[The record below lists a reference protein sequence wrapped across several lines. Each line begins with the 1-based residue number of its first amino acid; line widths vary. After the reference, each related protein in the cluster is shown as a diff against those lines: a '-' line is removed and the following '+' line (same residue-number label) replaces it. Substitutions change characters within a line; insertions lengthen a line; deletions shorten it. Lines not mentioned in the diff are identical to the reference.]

1 MKLKEYATKIKNR
14 LMGQNA
20 KPQKE
25 EKDDLSEKI
34 AERTQELIAEDRQEA
49 VRAAVVEE
57 PEPEE
62 EAEQPKAERNIS
74 ADVMKLAAVTR
85 GLKID
90 PEWTKEEMIKAVS
103 EYSGL
108 PEEEI
113 EVLLE
118 STVKWA
124 QETGRKMV
132 KSITETLER
141 LKPAFEQVGKA
152 IAEAF
157 RKTKWTGLQLRKELI
172 SNNRRKM
179 KGMPMIRA
187 KAIEKARRNE
197 RRKPKS
203 RKKVCNVQNSD
214 ETQQDMTE
222 AIRIAVRK
230 AFAEVKIE
238 EKRAEKKKTLYNTRR
253 LMESYIDLKKYINN
267 AITEE
272 EEVTEAAYSVLK
284 GENAKL
290 KSVKEAKMVTAMM
303 IINIDRALTELETE
317 SRKEG
322 TLYKYEAFRM
332 HYIDGLTFEE
342 IADQLD
348 CGKNSP
354 SNWCKAILKKM
365 SVKLFGINGI

>member
-90 PEWTKEEMIKAVS
+90 PEWT
-103 EYSGL
+103 
-108 PEEEI
+108 
-113 EVLLE
+113 
-118 STVKWA
+118 
-124 QETGRKMV
+124 
-132 KSITETLER
+132 
-141 LKPAFEQVGKA
+141 
-152 IAEAF
+152 
-157 RKTKWTGLQLRKELI
+157 TKWTGLQLRKELI

-197 RRKPKS
+197 RRKPK
-203 RKKVCNVQNSD
+203 K
-214 ETQQDMTE
+214 
-222 AIRIAVRK
+222 
-230 AFAEVKIE
+230 
-238 EKRAEKKKTLYNTRR
+238 
-253 LMESYIDLKKYINN
+253 
-267 AITEE
+267 
-272 EEVTEAAYSVLK
+272 
-284 GENAKL
+284 
-290 KSVKEAKMVTAMM
+290 
-303 IINIDRALTELETE
+303 
-317 SRKEG
+317 
-322 TLYKYEAFRM
+322 
-332 HYIDGLTFEE
+332 
-342 IADQLD
+342 
-348 CGKNSP
+348 
-354 SNWCKAILKKM
+354 
-365 SVKLFGINGI
+365 

>member
-1 MKLKEYATKIKNR
+1 M
-14 LMGQNA
+14 
-20 KPQKE
+20 
-25 EKDDLSEKI
+25 KDDLSEKI

-57 PEPEE
+57 PEPE

-118 STVKWA
+118 STAKWA

-132 KSITETLER
+132 KSITEAFEKA
-141 LKPAFEQVGKA
+141 KPAFEQVGKA

-157 RKTKWTGLQLRKELI
+157 RKTKWTGLRLRKELI

-187 KAIEKARRNE
+187 KAIEKARRNK
-197 RRKPKS
+197 RRKPKKQGRRCAMCKIAKKHS
-203 RKKVCNVQNSD
+203 R
-214 ETQQDMTE
+214 T
-222 AIRIAVRK
+222 
-230 AFAEVKIE
+230 
-238 EKRAEKKKTLYNTRR
+238 
-253 LMESYIDLKKYINN
+253 
-267 AITEE
+267 
-272 EEVTEAAYSVLK
+272 
-284 GENAKL
+284 
-290 KSVKEAKMVTAMM
+290 
-303 IINIDRALTELETE
+303 
-317 SRKEG
+317 
-322 TLYKYEAFRM
+322 
-332 HYIDGLTFEE
+332 
-342 IADQLD
+342 
-348 CGKNSP
+348 
-354 SNWCKAILKKM
+354 
-365 SVKLFGINGI
+365 

>member
-62 EAEQPKAERNIS
+62 AEQPKAERNIS

-118 STVKWA
+118 STAKWA

-132 KSITETLER
+132 KSITETFER

-172 SNNRRKM
+172 SNNRSKM

-197 RRKPKS
+197 RRKPK
-203 RKKVCNVQNSD
+203 K
-214 ETQQDMTE
+214 
-222 AIRIAVRK
+222 
-230 AFAEVKIE
+230 
-238 EKRAEKKKTLYNTRR
+238 
-253 LMESYIDLKKYINN
+253 
-267 AITEE
+267 
-272 EEVTEAAYSVLK
+272 
-284 GENAKL
+284 
-290 KSVKEAKMVTAMM
+290 
-303 IINIDRALTELETE
+303 
-317 SRKEG
+317 
-322 TLYKYEAFRM
+322 
-332 HYIDGLTFEE
+332 
-342 IADQLD
+342 
-348 CGKNSP
+348 
-354 SNWCKAILKKM
+354 
-365 SVKLFGINGI
+365 

>member
-14 LMGQNA
+14 LVGQRA
-20 KPQKE
+20 KPQEE

-34 AERTQELIAEDRQEA
+34 VERTQELIAEDRQEA

-62 EAEQPKAERNIS
+62 PTEQPKAERNIS

-90 PEWTKEEMIKAVS
+90 PEWTKEETIKAAS

-118 STVKWA
+118 STAKFA
-124 QETGRKMV
+124 QETGQKIV
-132 KSITETLER
+132 KSITEAFER
-141 LKPAFEQVGKA
+141 MKPAFERMKPAFEQVGKA
-152 IAEAF
+152 ITEAF

-197 RRKPKS
+197 RRKPK
-203 RKKVCNVQNSD
+203 K
-214 ETQQDMTE
+214 
-222 AIRIAVRK
+222 
-230 AFAEVKIE
+230 
-238 EKRAEKKKTLYNTRR
+238 
-253 LMESYIDLKKYINN
+253 
-267 AITEE
+267 
-272 EEVTEAAYSVLK
+272 
-284 GENAKL
+284 
-290 KSVKEAKMVTAMM
+290 
-303 IINIDRALTELETE
+303 
-317 SRKEG
+317 
-322 TLYKYEAFRM
+322 
-332 HYIDGLTFEE
+332 
-342 IADQLD
+342 
-348 CGKNSP
+348 
-354 SNWCKAILKKM
+354 
-365 SVKLFGINGI
+365 

>member
-14 LMGQNA
+14 LMGKNA

-141 LKPAFEQVGKA
+141 LKLAFEQVGKA

-197 RRKPKS
+197 R
-203 RKKVCNVQNSD
+203 
-214 ETQQDMTE
+214 
-222 AIRIAVRK
+222 
-230 AFAEVKIE
+230 
-238 EKRAEKKKTLYNTRR
+238 
-253 LMESYIDLKKYINN
+253 
-267 AITEE
+267 
-272 EEVTEAAYSVLK
+272 
-284 GENAKL
+284 
-290 KSVKEAKMVTAMM
+290 
-303 IINIDRALTELETE
+303 
-317 SRKEG
+317 
-322 TLYKYEAFRM
+322 
-332 HYIDGLTFEE
+332 
-342 IADQLD
+342 
-348 CGKNSP
+348 
-354 SNWCKAILKKM
+354 
-365 SVKLFGINGI
+365 